1 MERKGKGD
9 RGGDY
14 GKKEKKNGRGKRKK
28 KKKSGRKEKRS
39 TNLLPAVFVDRG
51 IDLDD
56 TGAHGLLSKAL
67 DLAEGAGGTLLEGD
81 TEDGLGKVDGVVA
94 RDGNPLLRGL
104 LVRLGGLAGSG
115 LLDVLG
121 GHGG

>member
-1 MERKGKGD
+1 MEGGKE
-9 RGGDY
+9 RGTGRWKK
-14 GKKEKKNGRGKRKK
+14 KKEKKKERKK
-28 KKKSGRKEKRS
+28 EKES

-94 RDGNPLLRGL
+94 RDGNPLLGGL
-104 LVRLGGLAGSG
+104 LVRLGGLASSG